1 MVEPGDGAT
10 ALTTLFGRSLS
21 DEVPKPELQQQL
33 ERASP
38 RFTDAELEAVLRELE
53 EENHIMYRD
62 GSLHRI

>member
-1 MVEPGDGAT
+1 MVLT
-10 ALTTLFGRSLS
+10 ALTTLFDSS
-21 DEVPKPELQQQL
+21 AEEEVPKPELQQQL

-62 GSLHRI
+62 GSIHRI

>member
-1 MVEPGDGAT
+1 MSAACTGYV
-10 ALTTLFGRSLS
+10 R
-21 DEVPKPELQQQL
+21 VPV

-62 GSLHRI
+62 GSIHRI